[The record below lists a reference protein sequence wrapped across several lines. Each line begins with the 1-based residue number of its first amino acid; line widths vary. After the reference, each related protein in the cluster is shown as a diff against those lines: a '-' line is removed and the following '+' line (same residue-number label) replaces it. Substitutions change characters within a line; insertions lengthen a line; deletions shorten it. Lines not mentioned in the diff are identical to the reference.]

1 MRRGTEITKV
11 LSPKNVMY
19 IDDLIEE
26 IWMNLGCSEQQLEF
40 IRERMITY
48 ASAAM
53 MDSQIRDELWQIARK
68 RAEEEGRL

>member
-1 MRRGTEITKV
+1 
-11 LSPKNVMY
+11 MY